1 MTFLVPQSATN
12 VTSMVSTVTTQVA
25 LTEGSFTEVA
35 VMLAVP
41 LPTAVTRPL
50 SLTVATSVLS
60 EDQVTVS
67 GCTPKGSTLAVSL
80 ATLPLKRSGPRC

>member
-1 MTFLVPQSATN
+1 
-12 VTSMVSTVTTQVA
+12 
-25 LTEGSFTEVA
+25 
-35 VMLAVP
+35 MLAVP

-80 ATLPLKRSGPRC
+80 ATLPL